1 MTDDGM
7 STRMGRITQNLVGQ
21 TLGAQMLRTITVSW
35 FNDREPTM
43 GERETIAEWM
53 MHNVQTQ
60 LGTYTKA
67 AGTKRKKT
75 SLKGAGKRPR
85 VTAKNLRI

>member
-1 MTDDGM
+1 M
-7 STRMGRITQNLVGQ
+7 
-21 TLGAQMLRTITVSW
+21 
-35 FNDREPTM
+35 E
-43 GERETIAEWM
+43 ERETLAEWM

-67 AGTKRKKT
+67 TGTKRKKT

-85 VTAKNLRI
+85 VILLLSLPIYFSYLFI

>member
-1 MTDDGM
+1 
-7 STRMGRITQNLVGQ
+7 
-21 TLGAQMLRTITVSW
+21 
-35 FNDREPTM
+35 
-43 GERETIAEWM
+43 

-60 LGTYTKA
+60 LGTYTKD
-67 AGTKRKKT
+67 AGTKRKKV